1 MRCEYMNTHVAKTLF
16 EIAYVNVLFVIVGV
30 LIALPILLIAIGL
43 FDLITSP
50 VDHNLHPCAPVL
62 FDGCE

>member
-1 MRCEYMNTHVAKTLF
+1 MNTRVAKTLF

-30 LIALPILLIAIGL
+30 LVALPILLIAIGL
-43 FDLITSP
+43 FDLIAGPVDNDLYPCSP
-50 VDHNLHPCAPVL
+50 VP

>member
-1 MRCEYMNTHVAKTLF
+1 MNTRVVKTLF

-30 LIALPILLIAIGL
+30 MVALPMLLIAIGL
-43 FDLITSP
+43 FDLFTDPVDNDLYPCSP
-50 VDHNLHPCAPVL
+50 VP

>member
-1 MRCEYMNTHVAKTLF
+1 MSTRVAKTLL

-30 LIALPILLIAIGL
+30 LVVLPILLIAIGL
-43 FDLITSP
+43 FDLFTGPVDNDLYPCSP
-50 VDHNLHPCAPVL
+50 VP

>member
-1 MRCEYMNTHVAKTLF
+1 MLGNEMSTRVAKTLL

-30 LIALPILLIAIGL
+30 LVALPILLIAIGF
-43 FDLITSP
+43 FDLITGPVDNDLYPCSP
-50 VDHNLHPCAPVL
+50 VP

>member
-1 MRCEYMNTHVAKTLF
+1 MNTRVAKTLF

-30 LIALPILLIAIGL
+30 LVALPILLITIGL
-43 FDLITSP
+43 FDLVTGP
-50 VDHNLHPCAPVL
+50 VDNDLHPCSPVP

>member
-1 MRCEYMNTHVAKTLF
+1 MRGEEMNTRVAKTLF

-30 LIALPILLIAIGL
+30 LVALPILLIAIVL
-43 FDLITSP
+43 FDLITGPVDNDLYPCSP
-50 VDHNLHPCAPVL
+50 VP

>member
-1 MRCEYMNTHVAKTLF
+1 MSTRVAKTLL

-30 LIALPILLIAIGL
+30 LVVLPILLIAIGH
-43 FDLITSP
+43 FDLFTGAVDNDLYPCSP
-50 VDHNLHPCAPVL
+50 VP

>member
-1 MRCEYMNTHVAKTLF
+1 MRGEDMNTRVAKTLF

-30 LIALPILLIAIGL
+30 LVALPILLIAIGL
-43 FDLITSP
+43 FDLITGPVDNDLYPCSP
-50 VDHNLHPCAPVL
+50 VP